1 MEVINLKEKEEWED
15 IISDNSRNTELIIF
29 KHSPICHISHSVA
42 TALDDWS
49 ASLDGKN
56 DLRILKVNVID
67 SKPLSEKIS
76 KDLNIWHQSPQI
88 IWLDKNRNVKHHA
101 SHFEIT
107 EEKLNKYL

>member
-49 ASLDGKN
+49 ASLE
-56 DLRILKVNVID
+56 R
-67 SKPLSEKIS
+67 EK
-76 KDLNIWHQSPQI
+76 
-88 IWLDKNRNVKHHA
+88 
-101 SHFEIT
+101 
-107 EEKLNKYL
+107 